1 MKTNISW
8 NKDFHNNCRKKLP
21 TMDPP
26 KNIQDTSYKMV
37 NSKYILS

>member
-8 NKDFHNNCRKKLP
+8 NKDSYNNCRKKM
-21 TMDPP
+21 TNNGP

-37 NSKYILS
+37 SSKYILS